1 MGVLMPTKVLSIDLI
16 QVLGTVQ
23 PRATLNEDAIADYAE
38 HYAPDSK
45 HPLPPLRVFYDG
57 ERYILSRGFHRYT
70 AATRAKRASLECEI
84 MDGDE
89 RAAVLDAMLDNDA
102 HGVRLTPAD
111 KRKAVNRLLDDKEW
125 RRLTQAKIAEMANV
139 SPRMVQMMVAER
151 RSKTPSIGHDAQM
164 RMPADS
170 GRILIP
176 QDDEEKS
183 SGRDGKNYPKSKP
196 GVKGGIAAAAQ
207 VASVWDNIA
216 PNLKPRLNEIKPGQ
230 AELTRLSEYNMDE
243 QREIVK
249 LVDDSK
255 IKTVGEAIGDYEG
268 PAQAMTPAQELANSV
283 RKQLG
288 GLIKTIDNTRIGIDK
303 VLGTLDGKRPKPDF
317 AQEALDSLDEARKS
331 LANWQKKVR

>member
-1 MGVLMPTKVLSIDLI
+1 LPGAVVRARPGGGVCGALLFMGVLMPTKVLSIDLI

-196 GVKGGIAAAAQ
+196 GSSGSGG
-207 VASVWDNIA
+207 VS
-216 PNLKPRLNEIKPGQ
+216 LGQ
-230 AELTRLSEYNMDE
+230 YRAELKAKAE
-243 QREIVK
+243 
-249 LVDDSK
+249 
-255 IKTVGEAIGDYEG
+255 
-268 PAQAMTPAQELANSV
+268 
-283 RKQLG
+283 
-288 GLIKTIDNTRIGIDK
+288 
-303 VLGTLDGKRPKPDF
+303 
-317 AQEALDSLDEARKS
+317 
-331 LANWQKKVR
+331 

>member
-1 MGVLMPTKVLSIDLI
+1 MPTNVLSIDLI

-45 HPLPPLRVFYDG
+45 LPLPPLRVFHDG

-70 AATRAKRASLECEI
+70 AATRAKRASLECEVLK
-84 MDGDE
+84 GDE
-89 RAAVLDAMLDNDA
+89 RAAILDAMLDNDA
-102 HGVRLTPAD
+102 HGVRLTHAD

-125 RRLTQAKIAEMANV
+125 GRLTQAKIAEMANV

-151 RSKTPSIGHDAQM
+151 RSKTHPIGQDAQM
-164 RMPADS
+164 RILADS
-170 GRILIP
+170 GRAPVP
-176 QDDEEKS
+176 QDDEERS
-183 SGRDGKNYPKSKP
+183 SGSDGKSYPKSKS

-216 PNLKPRLNEIKPGQ
+216 PNLKPKLNEIKPGQ

-249 LVDDSK
+249 LIDGSK
-255 IKTVGEAIGDYEG
+255 VKTVGEAIGDYEG
-268 PAQAMTPAQELANSV
+268 PSQPMTPAQELAISV

-303 VLGTLDGKRPKPDF
+303 VLGALNGKRPKPDF
-317 AQEALDSLDEARKS
+317 AQESLDSLDVARKA
-331 LANWQKKVR
+331 LANWQKRIR